1 MSYLVNFVRNFSD
14 IEDELDITEVFA
26 KIKDGEFEDDISRYR
41 YALSQDDSK
50 ASTLKSKLLG
60 FTPAGVFNEKRN
72 NAALAKYSSLLH
84 LDIDKITNEELLK
97 LTMQLK
103 NDNTVFAFF
112 ISPSGNGLKVFYKI
126 NGKAENHSK
135 NSSLLITL
143 FEKQYGI
150 KPDPQIKDI
159 PRLCFVSSDPNLY
172 LNENSQPVDFTNH
185 AGFHKIEILENEIQN
200 AFEIKFEKGQ
210 RNSYILKIASQCRNN
225 QVNKELLIDYCLG
238 KYLAEDF
245 KAEEITNTI
254 NSAYSKNYYESKNK
268 KYRKQSIYESLET
281 DLNNMGYEFR
291 YNLIKKRTEVLMGHK
306 PWIEIEDRI
315 ENDIIRNM
323 ALSGIPVRVGNLK
336 TSLNSSFS
344 YDYNPFVEYLSNLTP
359 WDGEDY
365 IEQLFQTL
373 NTNEPLLIYLKKWL
387 VALVASILD
396 SNLQNQTVLL
406 LIGSQ
411 GVGKS
416 RWLNKLIPTSLKQY
430 SVQGIFDPKDKD
442 TKILM
447 SENLIGNLDELDSIE
462 KRDVPKF
469 KEFITSPG
477 SKLRASYAR
486 NATEF
491 ARRISFC
498 GSVNS
503 LDFLQDL
510 SGSRRFLCIETN
522 NPINHSHNIDMDLVY
537 SQALA
542 LYQKGYVP
550 YFNLEEIKEMQ
561 ERNTKFQ
568 TYCIEEEIILQY
580 FEPNEEAEP
589 EVRMRILQICQAIEI
604 VLGEGNKI
612 RISHSK
618 LGKIL
623 TRLGYKKIKS
633 GGYYAYCIKQKGGRV
648 VQSGYKQK

>member
-491 ARRISFC
+491 DRRISFC

-589 EVRMRILQICQAIEI
+589 EERMRILQICQAIEI

>member
-225 QVNKELLIDYCLG
+225 QVNKELLIYYCLG

-589 EVRMRILQICQAIEI
+589 EERMRILQICQAIEI

-648 VQSGYKQK
+648 VQSGYQQK